1 MTDNNGGLMPVMA
14 VFPVIKAYASQSSL
28 PAETTARVK
37 RAPVA
42 RAQRSGSW
50 PNGGARARDDRRE
63 RPGHNGH
70 RVKTKSDST

>member
-42 RAQRSGSW
+42 RA
-50 PNGGARARDDRRE
+50 
-63 RPGHNGH
+63 
-70 RVKTKSDST
+70 